1 MPHLQDDTAQKK
13 HRKDNIVGS
22 GFGIKSPLSRTEELP
37 IQVATPNFLSSS
49 DPVVAMAKKISA
61 AVVDSSLETL
71 EQTDSGTLPS
81 PSPRLVTKN
90 VITPTSSISST
101 INSSSD
107 DGSAT
112 EAELESSQKV
122 NAGPVLTTTLD
133 HSPII
138 VKRRVSQVEGEEV
151 SATSKQQQKTKDV
164 MGEYRESPSTAEIPG
179 PAVIRRG
186 SSLILED
193 QCRDKKPFDE
203 ELPKIN
209 SELVKRNG
217 SESASKASTV
227 AAASTMASMRKGKPV
242 ISPPTVEKK
251 ADDKPNEIRQSPPL
265 VHQPRHVLQA
275 FHPGI
280 VANPG
285 FHHPAAFGGHPFG
298 SAGVYP
304 MGYAGY
310 PTHTPPGVVPPF
322 LAGQFH
328 GHPAGGFYSPYP
340 PHGFHPHPMQRHGPN
355 FIPPYSHAM
364 KATLPGSKLNPTHNK
379 SDSEQKNGK
388 SNQMAVGPSSNT
400 GVDGNSPST
409 NRCVPL
415 QEPIPSKHWG

>member
-13 HRKDNIVGS
+13 HRKHNIVGS
-22 GFGIKSPLSRTEELP
+22 GFGINSPLSRTEELP

-49 DPVVAMAKKISA
+49 DPVVAMAKKFSA
-61 AVVDSSLETL
+61 AVVNSSFESV
-71 EQTDSGTLPS
+71 EQSDSGALPS

-90 VITPTSSISST
+90 VITPTSSIGSN

-112 EAELESSQKV
+112 EADLESCQKD
-122 NAGPVLTTTLD
+122 NTGPILTTTIA

-138 VKRRVSQVEGEEV
+138 VKRRVSQTEGEET
-151 SATSKQQQKTKDV
+151 ATPLKQQQKSKNM
-164 MGEYRESPSTAEIPG
+164 MGECGESPSTAETPG
-179 PAVIRRG
+179 PALIRRG
-186 SSLILED
+186 SSLVLDD
-193 QCRDKKPFDE
+193 QSRN
-203 ELPKIN
+203 KIMSEPSSTNN
-209 SELVKRNG
+209 SEKVKPKD
-217 SESASKASTV
+217 SQTSSKESTV
-227 AAASTMASMRKGKPV
+227 AAASTMANMRKRKPV

-251 ADDKPNEIRQSPPL
+251 VDDKPNEMRQSPPL
-265 VHQPRHVLQA
+265 VHQPRHVMQG
-275 FHPGI
+275 FHPGM

-285 FHHPAAFGGHPFG
+285 YHHPAAFGGHPFG

-310 PTHTPPGVVPPF
+310 PAHTPPGVVPRF

-328 GHPAGGFYSPYP
+328 GHPGGAFYSPYP

-355 FIPPYSHAM
+355 FIPPYGHAM
-364 KATLPGSKLNPTHNK
+364 KATLPDSKVNPTRNK
-379 SDSEQKNGK
+379 TNSEQKNPNN
-388 SNQMAVGPSSNT
+388 NQMVVGPSSST
-400 GVDGNSPST
+400 GVDGTSPST